1 VNRGWDQGVRLGVP
15 ALIRALRFLFL
26 TSPVRLFL
34 LCAALCFALPAAAQE
49 SGIPVGSKAPTAVL
63 KDVNGVSVDLGSIIG
78 KRPVLLEFWATWCSN
93 CKELEPTM
101 VAIQKTHGR
110 DVAIFAVAVPLN
122 QSLERVKRYVEVN
135 KYPFPMLWDADGE
148 YAGAFEVPATSYV
161 VLIDKAGKIAYTGLG
176 GKQDLDAA
184 IKKLR

>member
-1 VNRGWDQGVRLGVP
+1 MRAVRTLLPISSV
-15 ALIRALRFLFL
+15 RF
-26 TSPVRLFL
+26 SL
-34 LCAALCFALPAAAQE
+34 LCAALLFAIPAAAQD
-49 SGIPVGSKAPTAVL
+49 SGLPIGSKAPTAVL
-63 KDVNGVSVDLGSIIG
+63 KDVNGVAVDLGSIIG
-78 KRPVLLEFWATWCSN
+78 KRPVLLEFWATWCGN

-101 VAIQKTHGR
+101 LAIQKTHGR

-161 VLIDKAGKIAYTGLG
+161 VLIDKAGRVAYTGVG